1 LHAQEAVLQE
11 AMRAVRADYREV
23 QRRAGLLLMHITHSS
38 VLPPSPCSL
47 LYMQEA
53 VLQEAVQAFRA
64 DFQEAQRRA
73 GLLEAEVATFFGR
86 GGGGG
91 GGGDAGTPIA
101 DIGECVLGL
110 GFS

>member
-1 LHAQEAVLQE
+1 
-11 AMRAVRADYREV
+11 MRAVRADYREV